1 MAKEPKFAKCRIR
14 WKDTSEMEVV
24 LFKLNVSYNEQEDDD
39 VFFYVNSLAD
49 IDNLTNENN
58 GEDFVVMSIVDT
70 F

>member
-1 MAKEPKFAKCRIR
+1 MAKEPKFAECRIR

>member
-1 MAKEPKFAKCRIR
+1 MAKEPTYAECRIR